1 MSPQRIIMSL
11 FGLKGKY
18 NQLKTLGQQAS
29 SKAGKERQIVGPPVV
44 LGRLKGIVTK
54 RLLSTMRWENAP
66 KCSMLQKVKTK

>member
-1 MSPQRIIMSL
+1 MSL

-54 RLLSTMRWENAP
+54 SFP
-66 KCSMLQKVKTK
+66 P